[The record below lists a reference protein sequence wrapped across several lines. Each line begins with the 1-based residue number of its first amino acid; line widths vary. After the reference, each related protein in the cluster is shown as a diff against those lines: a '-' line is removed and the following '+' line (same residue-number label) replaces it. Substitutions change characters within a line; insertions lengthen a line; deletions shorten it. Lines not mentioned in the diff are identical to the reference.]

1 MFELKRISREAIPA
15 ALAKAERYRLIN
27 QPRMA
32 ESICLDILQLD
43 PGHPEALVM
52 LLLCLTDQFWRP
64 GYGVG
69 LKEAREAL
77 SSLPEGYPRDY
88 YDGVI
93 CERWGKTLL
102 SGHSSVKAAVDWI
115 RQAMTQFEKA
125 QVKSPP
131 GNDEAILHWNACAR
145 LIARIEKTGTAEAE
159 GESESAF
166 RDDVPLP

>member
-1 MFELKRISREAIPA
+1 MFDLKRISREAIPA

-32 ESICLDILQLD
+32 ESICLDILEID
-43 PGHPEALVM
+43 PHHEEALVM

-69 LKEAREAL
+69 LKEAREVL
-77 SSLPEGYPRDY
+77 SRLPEGYPRDY
-88 YDGVI
+88 YDGMI

-102 SGHSSVKAAVDWI
+102 SGHSSSQAAVDWI
-115 RQAMTQFEKA
+115 RKAMTLFEKA
-125 QVKSPP
+125 MAKSPP

-145 LIARIEKTGTAEAE
+145 LITRLEASGSFAAE
-159 GESESAF
+159 GEGETGF
-166 RDDVPLP
+166 RDDVPPY

>member
-1 MFELKRISREAIPA
+1 MFELKKISRQGIPA

-32 ESICLDILQLD
+32 ESICLDILEVE
-43 PGHPEALVM
+43 PSHEEALAM

-69 LKEAREAL
+69 LKEARDLL
-77 SSLPEGYPRDY
+77 SRFPEGYLRDY
-88 YDGVI
+88 YEGVI
-93 CERWGKTLL
+93 SERWGKSLL
-102 SGHSSVKAAVDWI
+102 TGHSSANAAVDWI

-125 QVKSPP
+125 LAKSPP

-145 LIARIEKTGTAEAE
+145 LITRLEASGSISAEDE
-159 GESESAF
+159 GGF
-166 RDDVPLP
+166 RDDVPPY

>member
-32 ESICLDILQLD
+32 ESICLDILQQD
-43 PGHPEALVM
+43 PGHEEALVM
-52 LLLCLTDQFWRP
+52 LLLCLTDQFSRP

-69 LKEAREAL
+69 ITEAKEVL
-77 SSLPEGYPRDY
+77 SRLPGAYEKAYYEGL
-88 YDGVI
+88 I
-93 CERWGKTLL
+93 CERWGKSLL
-102 SGHSSVKAAVDWI
+102 AVRSSTGAALDWI
-115 RQAMTQFEKA
+115 RHAMTLFEKA
-125 QVKSPP
+125 LAQSPP

-145 LIARIEKTGTAEAE
+145 LIMRLEKSGAAAE
-159 GESESAF
+159 GESEAAF

>member
-1 MFELKRISREAIPA
+1 MFELKPISREAIPA

-32 ESICLDILQLD
+32 ESICLDILHLD
-43 PGHPEALVM
+43 PRHEEALVM

-69 LKEAREAL
+69 LKEAREVL
-77 SSLPEGYPRDY
+77 SRLPEGYLRDY
-88 YDGVI
+88 YGGMI
-93 CERWGKTLL
+93 SERWGKSLL
-102 SGHSSVKAAVDWI
+102 AGHSSVKAAVDWI

-125 QVKSPP
+125 MANSPP

-145 LIARIEKTGTAEAE
+145 LITRLETSGSITDDEE
-159 GESESAF
+159 GEAGF
-166 RDDVPLP
+166 RDDVPL